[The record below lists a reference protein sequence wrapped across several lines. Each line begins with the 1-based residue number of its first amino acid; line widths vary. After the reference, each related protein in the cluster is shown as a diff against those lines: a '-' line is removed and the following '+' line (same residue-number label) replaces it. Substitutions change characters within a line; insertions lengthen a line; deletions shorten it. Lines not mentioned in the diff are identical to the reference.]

1 MAFFSLLIAYYVIF
15 YCSSF
20 SPIFFLS
27 HPLSVH
33 IFHHI
38 DRQLEVAR
46 MNGEK
51 NDCNFSLKWF
61 QTIIRKILKDH
72 YNCTIFIFF
81 FKRKKITSSKW
92 FTRERKKLMVWRI
105 FFCRNNQ
112 YPFYSQIKTTYK
124 FFIINWIGVFLL
136 LLLYTFIH
144 HQLNHFQ
151 ITLILICLFRVCV
164 RAQQKV
170 NAKWYWH

>member
-1 MAFFSLLIAYYVIF
+1 MWKEEEEKNKKSAFKSSFASFNTLSRKCVYYKYNAYNEREKNCKRIETMAFFSLLIAYYVIF

-38 DRQLEVAR
+38 DQQLEVAR

-81 FKRKKITSSKW
+81 SK
-92 FTRERKKLMVWRI
+92 ERKLHLRSDLRESEK
-105 FFCRNNQ
+105 N
-112 YPFYSQIKTTYK
+112 
-124 FFIINWIGVFLL
+124 
-136 LLLYTFIH
+136 
-144 HQLNHFQ
+144 
-151 ITLILICLFRVCV
+151 
-164 RAQQKV
+164 
-170 NAKWYWH
+170 